1 MPGSGGDTM
10 MGKAAKAL
18 GLGVFYLVAAFFALK
33 GILGALGCAEYLR
46 YMLVDGTIVDMW
58 AVLSAITV
66 ACAIVALIMA
76 GLCLRR
82 RKLMAMALWLALPA
96 IPSTVLEASRCDYMP
111 LCNVIGWAAL
121 PAPAFAWQV
130 RVRDVTEGEVAFI
143 ASQTLHNAGSE
154 AWAFEPKLANRQWRL
169 IAQKDGVRQ
178 PYDVVIDARTG
189 QGRLEKR

>member
-1 MPGSGGDTM
+1 ME
-10 MGKAAKAL
+10 KAARAL
-18 GLGVFYLVAAFFALK
+18 GLGVLHLVAAFFALK
-33 GILGALGCAEYLR
+33 GLLGALGCAEYLR
-46 YMLVDGTIVDMW
+46 YMLMDGTVVDMW

-66 ACAIVALIMA
+66 VCAIVALVAA

-82 RKLMAMALWLALPA
+82 RKLTAMALWLALPA
-96 IPSTVLEASRCDYMP
+96 IPATVIEASRCDFMP
-111 LCNVIGWAAL
+111 LCNVISWAAL

-130 RVRDVTEGEVAFI
+130 RVRNVTEDEVTFI
-143 ASQTLHNAGSE
+143 ASQTLQNAGSE

-189 QGRLEKR
+189 HGRLEKR